1 MINFSILC
9 FSQDFDTYYSSTE
22 NYGRNNTYDSI
33 KSILRVFEKRLKDFN
48 LSLENLQSSTNTYDI
63 DIFSNFSFIRN
74 YNIRLELVNEIKV
87 LLEGF
92 FNSKELSGFNL
103 KFHLINPIGEIFI
116 INDFEKISHNIESLN
131 QFYNEYI
138 IDNFERFQKENEERE
153 KNKKSLLNITN
164 LREYNEELKNI
175 VISQY
180 VGECLSRVMNNNIDE
195 NKNEFQECLIQDII
209 STRKEEYGDDIK
221 NELDLLNKILAKND
235 MTEKNCKIEN
245 CTYNGADISI
255 EDLVSKLLTHVYPEF
270 LTQIN
275 INDTLDD
282 KYIINTSKGKI
293 IRDRN
298 GISILPLEGKGDDQN
313 EV

>member
-22 NYGRNNTYDSI
+22 NYGRNNTYITI
-33 KSILRVFEKRLKDFN
+33 KSILRIFEKRLNDFN
-48 LSLENLQSSTNTYDI
+48 ITLDNLRSTIDIYDI
-63 DIFSNFSFIRN
+63 NIFSNFSFIKD
-74 YNIRLELVNEIKV
+74 YNTRLELVNKIKI
-87 LLEGF
+87 LIEKF
-92 FNSKELSGFNL
+92 FDNKELSGFNL

-116 INDFEKISHNIESLN
+116 INDFEKISNNIEYLN
-131 QFYNEYI
+131 QSYNEEI
-138 IDNFERFQKENEERE
+138 MNNFEQYQKENEEKE

-164 LREYNEELKNI
+164 LEEYNKELENI

-180 VGECLSRVMNNNIDE
+180 VGECLSRVINKNIDE
-195 NKNEFQECLIQDII
+195 NKDEFQECLIQDII
-209 STRKEEYGDDIK
+209 STREEEYGNELK

-235 MTEKNCKIEN
+235 MTEKNCKIES
-245 CTYNGADISI
+245 CTYNGTEISI
-255 EDLVSKLLTHVYPEF
+255 EDLVSKLLTHVYPRF

-298 GISILPLEGKGDDQN
+298 GISIIPMEEEKEGN
-313 EV
+313 